1 MVLYTFVK
9 TKIYFMKKLFLYS
22 LLLLST
28 QVVAQNF
35 DDLVSRTINGK
46 LTPYDFD
53 NSNEYTLNI
62 GNSSNP
68 NPSNYF
74 YFKNNIG
81 ITNESNRVLKLFK
94 DGKIIET
101 HQYMGVVPS
110 TIVTRLRVG
119 KEIYLIEWWF
129 KNDNNKISGI
139 SILNT

>member
-1 MVLYTFVK
+1 MASHTFVE
-9 TKIYFMKKLFLYS
+9 TKINFMKKLFLFS

-53 NSNEYTLNI
+53 NSNDYLLSI
-62 GNSSNP
+62 GNSSNRNTP
-68 NPSNYF
+68 NYYF
-74 YFKNNIG
+74 FKNNIQV
-81 ITNESNRVLKLFK
+81 TNESNQVFKLFK

-101 HQYMGVVPS
+101 HQYMGIVPA
-110 TIVTRLRVG
+110 TMVTRLKVG

-129 KNDNNKISGI
+129 KNDNNKLSGI
-139 SILNT
+139 SILKT